1 MRQFSERLSCLPESD
16 LSFLVRAVATQRS
29 DHEHIKEIIRDKPD
43 LIDIMLDDPKVMAK
57 IREKQEIL
65 LQISPYLFFTI
76 LLRQVKRELQDSTFT
91 LELLETAEEVPV
103 FDSPE
108 VVRLLENKALLDYLA
123 ELLASFTRTYSGVF
137 FYRAGNRWYRRRFS
151 DLDLD
156 DLLSLLELVE
166 PENCFPIY
174 KRLGD
179 LSLFLTGIFPEAT
192 VRRPELHVS
201 RHSRGRRL
209 EEYLEMGPQFYQKA
223 ATFPEAQR
231 GQMRGVL
238 ELLSNNFAIA
248 RKPLNALAQKYMGF
262 NRYRWFGLPQ
272 GD

>member
-1 MRQFSERLSCLPESD
+1 MRQFSERLSYLPQSD
-16 LSFLVRAVATQRS
+16 LNFLVQAVATQRS
-29 DHEHIKEIIRDKPD
+29 DHERIKEIIRDKPD
-43 LIDIMLDDPKVMAK
+43 LIDIMLDDPQAIAK
-57 IREKQEIL
+57 IKGEQERL

-108 VVRLLENKALLDYLA
+108 VVRLLENGMLLDYLA
-123 ELLASFTRTYSGVF
+123 ELLASFTRTYGGVF
-137 FYRAGNRWYRRRFS
+137 FYRAGKRWYRRRFS

-166 PENCFPIY
+166 LKNCFPIY

-192 VRRPELHVS
+192 LGRPELHTS
-201 RHSRGRRL
+201 RHRQGRRL
-209 EEYLEMGPQFYQKA
+209 EEYLEIGPQFYQKA

-231 GQMRGVL
+231 GQMRAVL
-238 ELLSNNFAIA
+238 ELLGSNFALA
-248 RKPLNALAQKYMGF
+248 RKPLNALAQKYMRF
-262 NRYRWFGLPQ
+262 NRHRWFGLPP